1 MAALTEIINSNLIEY
16 EIEYRTHATRRMFQR
31 NIGNDEVESILIN
44 GQIIERY
51 DDDFPLPSLLLNG
64 RTSVGRPLHVV
75 VAINLAEKKLIIIT
89 TYEPDLS
96 GWTNDFSRRLR

>member
-1 MAALTEIINSNLIEY
+1 MIALIEIINSNLIEY

-31 NIGNDEVESILIN
+31 NISNDEIESILPN
-44 GQIIERY
+44 GQIIEQY

-64 RTSVGRPLHVV
+64 QIV
-75 VAINLAEKKLIIIT
+75 VAINLAEKKLIIT

-96 GWTNDFSRRLR
+96 G

>member
-1 MAALTEIINSNLIEY
+1 MTALIEIINSNLIEY

-31 NIGNDEVESILIN
+31 NISNDEVESILTN
-44 GQIIERY
+44 GQVIEQY

-64 RTSVGRPLHVV
+64 QTSIGRPLHVV

-96 GWTNDFSRRLR
+96 GWTTDFSRRLR